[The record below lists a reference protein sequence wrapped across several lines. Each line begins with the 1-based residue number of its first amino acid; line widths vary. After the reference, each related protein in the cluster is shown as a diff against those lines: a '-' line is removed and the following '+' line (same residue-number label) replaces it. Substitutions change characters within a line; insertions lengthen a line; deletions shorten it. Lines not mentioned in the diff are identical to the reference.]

1 MAASTF
7 SSPGPAVTLV
17 FTTGSTGNTGEL
29 RILGSFPVSPVIPVV
44 KFISSHR
51 SSQVHSLLANS
62 RAPGSIRDGSMV
74 RSVLHEAGCHDYRTV
89 AGARAGSAR
98 DAAARRLRTGA
109 ADAGAR
115 QGRLQGL
122 LAPKRRH
129 RIHPRCQP
137 RRARL
142 HCGKIASDGTY
153 TLSTGD
159 AAGAA
164 PGWYRVTVSSLA
176 DTSFSQPGA
185 QGFTYPQSLLPEK
198 YRDPEQSLLTCEVK
212 PSRTNNIDFNLD

>member
-1 MAASTF
+1 MTTVRWLGLGQAALAMLLLAGCGRAPLTPVHGKVAYKGF
-7 SSPGPAVTLV
+7 SLQSGVIV
-17 FTTGSTGNTGEL
+17 FTPDASRGE
-29 RILGSFPVSPVIPVV
+29 R
-44 KFISSHR
+44 
-51 SSQVHSLLANS
+51 
-62 RAPGSIRDGSMV
+62 GSIAV
-74 RSVLHEAGCHDYRTV
+74 
-89 AGARAGSAR
+89 
-98 DAAARRLRTGA
+98 
-109 ADAGAR
+109 
-115 QGRLQGL
+115 
-122 LAPKRRH
+122 
-129 RIHPRCQP
+129 
-137 RRARL
+137 
-142 HCGKIASDGTY
+142 GKIASDGTY